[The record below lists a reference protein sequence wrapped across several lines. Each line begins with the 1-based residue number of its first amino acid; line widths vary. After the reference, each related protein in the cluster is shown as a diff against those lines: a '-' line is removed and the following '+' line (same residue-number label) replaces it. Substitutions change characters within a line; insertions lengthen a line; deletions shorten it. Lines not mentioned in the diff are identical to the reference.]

1 MDFTCQVWLQCLT
14 AQKESDNIIV
24 RVSTHLDKKAHGNPN
39 HSLIRN
45 FGFCYQDGKME
56 KQKNVNLKLTYT

>member
-14 AQKESDNIIV
+14 VQKERDNTKT
-24 RVSTHLDKKAHGNPN
+24 RVSTGLHKKIKYRFDP
-39 HSLIRN
+39 LTRTL
-45 FGFCYQDGKME
+45 FCYHDGKME